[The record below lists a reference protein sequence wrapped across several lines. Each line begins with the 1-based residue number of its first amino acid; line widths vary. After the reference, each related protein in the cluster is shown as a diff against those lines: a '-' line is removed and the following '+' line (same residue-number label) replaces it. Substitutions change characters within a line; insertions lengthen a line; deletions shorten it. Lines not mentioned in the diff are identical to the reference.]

1 MKIHPHD
8 RLLETFLQSLGSG
21 PRKLLMHL
29 AACGYCRA
37 RLYYLPRPVAA
48 SPDLEASAGAGVLSW
63 SRPAAFGYSEAML
76 QVEKGVQ
83 RVAFQLERERAEA
96 LGLAGDLLERSPEQR
111 EILLR
116 NCPRFRTWGLY
127 EMLVERSGE
136 ECIRNPARA
145 EELGLLALR
154 LSEELDAVKYPAG
167 LVDDLR
173 ARAWSYIGNSRRVR
187 SDLRGAE
194 EAFVISYQH
203 LKNGTA
209 EPIERAAFLDLK
221 ASLRRDQRRFQD
233 AMRLLRRAVSLFLGA
248 GDSHRAGRSLVNLA
262 TVYSQSG
269 RPEEGIPSLYR
280 ALELIDPAQEP
291 RLLLCAQHNL
301 ITLLAN
307 SGRYLEAQALY
318 RATRPLYRSFP
329 DPWTRNRRNWV
340 KGKISRGLGYLDQ
353 AESLFLAA
361 RDGFIAE
368 GVPYDTALVSL
379 ELATL
384 YAEQGRTAELKK
396 LAGEM
401 IPIFTAH
408 QIHREA
414 LAAFLFLQQALEA
427 ERVGAEVVARVAAYL
442 RRAQH
447 DPGHRFEEGA

>member
-1 MKIHPHD
+1 
-8 RLLETFLQSLGSG
+8 
-21 PRKLLMHL
+21 MHL

-37 RLYYLPRPVAA
+37 RLYYLPRPVMPDSLADA
-48 SPDLEASAGAGVLSW
+48 ESPDAVSAETGAGPDGLLFWHRVLPCSY
-63 SRPAAFGYSEAML
+63 AATMR

-83 RVAFQLERERAEA
+83 RVAFQLEKERAEA
-96 LGLAGDLLERSPEQR
+96 MGLAGELLDRSPEQR

-116 NCPRFRTWGLY
+116 NCPRFHTWGLY
-127 EMLVERSGE
+127 ELLVERSGE
-136 ECIRNPARA
+136 ALRDPARA
-145 EELGLLALR
+145 EALGHLALR
-154 LSEELDAVKYPAG
+154 LAEELDTSAYVPE
-167 LVDDLR
+167 LIEDLR
-173 ARAWSYIGNSRRVR
+173 ARTWGYIANSRRLR
-187 SDLRGAE
+187 SDLRGADD
-194 EAFVISYQH
+194 AFTRSYAH
-203 LKNGTA
+203 LRRGTR
-209 EPIERAAFLDLK
+209 EPVERATLLDLK
-221 ASLRRDQRRFQD
+221 ASLRRDQRRLDD
-233 AMRLLRRAVSLFLGA
+233 ALRLLQRAVTLFLDA
-248 GDSHRAGRSLVNLA
+248 GDSHRAGRSLVNLS
-262 TVYSQSG
+262 TVHSQAG
-269 RPEEGIPSLYR
+269 RTEEAVPLLYQ
-280 ALELIDPAQEP
+280 ALELIDAEQDP
-291 RLLLCAQHNL
+291 RLLLCTRHNL
-301 ITLLAN
+301 IGFLAEA
-307 SGRYLEAQALY
+307 GRYLEAQSLY
-318 RATRPLYRSFP
+318 RETRQLYHSFP

-414 LAAFLFLQQALEA
+414 LAAFLFLQQATEA
-427 ERVGAEVVARVAAYL
+427 ERLGTEVAARVAAYL

-447 DPGHRFEEGA
+447 DPGHRFDEGG